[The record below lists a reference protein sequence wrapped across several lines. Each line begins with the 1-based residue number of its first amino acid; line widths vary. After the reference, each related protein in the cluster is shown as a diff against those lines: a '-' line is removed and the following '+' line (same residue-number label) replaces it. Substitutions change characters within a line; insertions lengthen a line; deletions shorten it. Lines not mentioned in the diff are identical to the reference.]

1 MAQERDIKYVGKTF
15 SDFRQQLVDYAKN
28 YFPDTYNDFSPTSPG
43 MMFMEMAAYVGDV
56 LSFYQDVQLQETFL
70 QYAQEPGNL
79 YNLAYMMGYRP
90 KVSAAAT
97 VDLDVYQRIPAQ
109 LVGGQYVP
117 NYNYALTVSENATLQ
132 STTGTPV
139 KFLIDNKINFG
150 FSSSYDP
157 TEVSVYATSGN
168 TITEFLLKKK
178 TKAISAEIK
187 TTTITVTAPEKFR
200 TITIQD
206 SNVLGILDIV
216 DANGSGNKW
225 YEVPYLA
232 QDTIFLEQSNS
243 GASDSNLVPYVL
255 QLQKVPR
262 RFVTRFTSTGDL
274 QVQFGAGTNGG
285 SDTVITPDP
294 TNVGLGDQIIGV
306 SKVDIAYDPSNFMFT
321 GTYGLAPA
329 NTVLQIRYLVG
340 GGVEANVPSDTITTI
355 LSATRTATTPGYE
368 GTLTFN
374 NPASAVGGKDG
385 DTSDELRENSLKA
398 YTEQLRAVTKED
410 YIVRTLSL
418 PSKFGSVAKAYIV
431 QDQLSSTN
439 STTDNIVDSNP
450 LSLSLYV
457 LAYDNNKKL
466 TTASNTLRSNLK
478 TYLSQYRLLTD
489 AINIKDAFVVN
500 IGVKYDILVLPNYTG
515 RDVLL
520 ACTQALK
527 DHFSVEKWSINQPI
541 NLSTLYTLLD
551 RVKGVQTVQNIEV
564 ENKAGGTYSQY
575 AYDVKGATK
584 NNIVYPSYDPCIFE
598 VKFPDTDIIG
608 RVTSL

>member
-56 LSFYQDVQLQETFL
+56 LSFYQDIQLQETFL

-79 YNLAYMMGYRP
+79 YTLAYMMGYRP
-90 KVSAAAT
+90 KVSTAAT

-109 LVGGQYVP
+109 LVSGQYVP

-139 KFLIDNKINFG
+139 KFLIDNKINFA

-157 TEVSVYATSGN
+157 TEVSVYGTSGN
-168 TITEFLLKKK
+168 TVTEFLLKKK
-178 TKAISAEIK
+178 VKAISAEIK
-187 TTTITVTAPEKFR
+187 TTTITVTSPEKFK

-206 SNVLGILDIV
+206 SNILGVLDIV
-216 DANGSGNKW
+216 DNNGAGNKW

-243 GASDSNLVPYVL
+243 GGSDSNLVPYVL

-274 QVQFGAGTNGG
+274 QVQFGAGTTGG
-285 SDTVITPDP
+285 SDTIITPDP

-306 SKVDIAYDPSNFMFT
+306 SKIDTACDPSNFMFT

-340 GGVEANVPSDTITTI
+340 GGVEANVPSDTVTTI
-355 LSATRTATTPGYE
+355 LNAPRTATTPGYE
-368 GTLTFN
+368 NTLAFN
-374 NPASAVGGKDG
+374 NPAAAVGGKDG

-398 YTEQLRAVTKED
+398 YSEQLRAVTKED

-431 QDQLSSTN
+431 QDQLSSTK
-439 STTDNIVDSNP
+439 STTDAIIDSNP
-450 LSLSLYV
+450 LSLSLYI

-466 TTASNTLRSNLK
+466 VTASNTLRNNLK
-478 TYLSQYRLLTD
+478 TYLSQYRMLTD
-489 AINIKDAFVVN
+489 AVNIKDAFVVN
-500 IGVKYDILVLPNYTG
+500 IGVKYDVLVLPNYTG

-520 ACTQALK
+520 ACTQVLQDYFK
-527 DHFSVEKWSINQPI
+527 VEKWSINQPV

-551 RVKGVQTVQNIEV
+551 RVKGVQTVQNIEI
-564 ENKAGGTYSQY
+564 ENKVGGLYSQY

-598 VKFPDTDIIG
+598 VKYPDTDIVG

>member
-15 SDFRQQLVDYAKN
+15 NDFRQQLVDYSKN

-56 LSFYQDVQLQETFL
+56 LSFYQDIQLQETFL

-79 YNLAYMMGYRP
+79 YTLAYMMGYRP
-90 KVSAAAT
+90 KISTAAT

-109 LVGGQYVP
+109 LVSGQYIP
-117 NYNYALTVSENATLQ
+117 NYDYALTISENATLQ

-139 KFLIDNKINFG
+139 KFLVDNKINFA

-157 TEVSVYATSGN
+157 TEVSVYSTSGD

-178 TKAISAEIK
+178 VKALSAEIK
-187 TTTITVTAPEKFR
+187 TTTITVTSPEKFK

-206 SNVLGILDIV
+206 SNILGVLDIV
-216 DANGSGNKW
+216 DGNGAGNRW

-232 QDTIFLEQSNS
+232 QDTTFLEQSNS
-243 GASDSNLVPYVL
+243 GGSDSNLVPYVL

-274 QVQFGAGTNGG
+274 QVQFGAGTTGG

-306 SKVDIAYDPSNFMFT
+306 SKIDTAYDPSNFMFT

-329 NTVLQIRYLVG
+329 NTVLQIRYLIG

-355 LSATRTATTPGYE
+355 LNATRTATVLGYE
-368 GTLTFN
+368 NTLAFN
-374 NPASAVGGKDG
+374 NPAAAVGGKDG

-398 YTEQLRAVTKED
+398 YSEQLRAVTKED
-410 YIVRTLSL
+410 YIIRTLSL

-431 QDQLSSTN
+431 QDQLSSTK
-439 STTDNIVDSNP
+439 STTDAIIDSNP

-457 LAYDNNKKL
+457 LAYDSNKKL
-466 TTASNTLRSNLK
+466 VTASNTLRTNLK
-478 TYLSQYRLLTD
+478 TYLSQYRMLTD
-489 AINIKDAFVVN
+489 AVNIKDAFVVN
-500 IGVKYDILVLPNYTG
+500 IGVKYDILILPNYTG

-520 ACTQALK
+520 ACTQALQDYFK
-527 DHFSVEKWSINQPI
+527 VEKWSINQPI

-551 RVKGVQTVQNIEV
+551 RVKGVQTVQNIEI
-564 ENKAGGTYSQY
+564 ENKVGGLYSQY
-575 AYDVKGATK
+575 AYDIKGATK

-598 VKFPDTDIIG
+598 VKYPDTDIIG

>member
-1 MAQERDIKYVGKTF
+1 
-15 SDFRQQLVDYAKN
+15 
-28 YFPDTYNDFSPTSPG
+28 
-43 MMFMEMAAYVGDV
+43 MEMAAYVGDV
-56 LSFYQDVQLQETFL
+56 LSFYQDIQLQETFL

-79 YNLAYMMGYRP
+79 YTLAYMMGYRP
-90 KVSAAAT
+90 KVSTAAT

-109 LVGGQYVP
+109 LVSGQYVP

-139 KFLIDNKINFG
+139 KFLIDNKINFA

-157 TEVSVYATSGN
+157 TEVSVYGTSGN
-168 TITEFLLKKK
+168 TVTEFLLKKK
-178 TKAISAEIK
+178 VKAISAEIK
-187 TTTITVTAPEKFR
+187 TTTITVTSPEKFK

-206 SNVLGILDIV
+206 SNILGVLDIV
-216 DANGSGNKW
+216 DNNGAGNKW

-243 GASDSNLVPYVL
+243 GGSDSNLVPYVL

-274 QVQFGAGTNGG
+274 QVQFGAGTTGG
-285 SDTVITPDP
+285 SDTIITPDP

-306 SKVDIAYDPSNFMFT
+306 SKIDTACDPSNFMFT

-340 GGVEANVPSDTITTI
+340 GGVEANVPSDTVTTI
-355 LSATRTATTPGYE
+355 LNAPRTATTPGYE
-368 GTLTFN
+368 NTLAFN
-374 NPASAVGGKDG
+374 NPAAAVGGKDG

-398 YTEQLRAVTKED
+398 YSEQLRAVTKED

-431 QDQLSSTN
+431 QDQLSSTK
-439 STTDNIVDSNP
+439 STTDAIIDSNP
-450 LSLSLYV
+450 LSLSLYI

-466 TTASNTLRSNLK
+466 VTASNTLRNNLK
-478 TYLSQYRLLTD
+478 TYLSQYRMLTD
-489 AINIKDAFVVN
+489 AVNIKDAFVVN
-500 IGVKYDILVLPNYTG
+500 IGVKYDVLVLPNYTG

-520 ACTQALK
+520 ACTQVLQDYFK
-527 DHFSVEKWSINQPI
+527 VEKWSINQPV

-551 RVKGVQTVQNIEV
+551 RVKGVQTVQNIEI
-564 ENKAGGTYSQY
+564 ENKVGGLYSQY

-598 VKFPDTDIIG
+598 VKYPDTDIVG